1 MLVPFGD
8 EEPNDEGAAGA
19 DESWMKRRKG
29 PLRNASTVR
38 SVVSICS
45 RITSKCEV
53 MTLRITALNSSTLV
67 LK

>member
-1 MLVPFGD
+1 MKARR
-8 EEPNDEGAAGA
+8 EPGS
-19 DESWMKRRKG
+19 SWRKARNG
-29 PLRNASTVR
+29 PLRNSSVES
-38 SVVSICS
+38 SVVSMRS

>member
-1 MLVPFGD
+1 MKARR
-8 EEPNDEGAAGA
+8 EPGS
-19 DESWMKRRKG
+19 SWMKGRNG
-29 PLRNASTVR
+29 PLRKSSMES